1 MIWNHTRWEQKYV
14 WLIFHSDLKKFL
26 MFASQRV
33 SPGLT
38 LLMPKQHLFF
48 CVMCE
53 HGTFVQMCRMRKIGE
68 LQWKGRFT
76 YNTDLNLGLTKTL
89 NRCCMKKGN
98 NISFQTSFI
107 RKTRMWSNYCK
118 YYVSSCTFHDLSKL
132 NVQWMALKCVQFKP
146 KQVNVGTFY

>member
-1 MIWNHTRWEQKYV
+1 MIWNHTRWEQKIC
-14 WLIFHSDLKKFL
+14 LTNLPFRLKKFP

-38 LLMPKQHLFF
+38 LLMAEQHLFF

-53 HGTFVQMCRMRKIGE
+53 HGTFVQMPRMSKIGE
-68 LQWKGRFT
+68 LQWKGRFP

-89 NRCCMKKGN
+89 NHRCMKKGN

-107 RKTRMWSNYCK
+107 RKTWMWSNYCK
-118 YYVSSCTFHDLSKL
+118 YYVFLARFTTFQS
-132 NVQWMALKCVQFKP
+132 
-146 KQVNVGTFY
+146 